1 MFGFLFLVPLGI
13 AVIISAYNFITAPE
27 IKPTYNNFEVD
38 AEISVLIPA
47 RNEAKNIQE
56 CLESVLDQ
64 DIKINEVIVLDDQ
77 STDNTAGIV
86 EAMLPE
92 FKNLKLI
99 KGGVLPSGWLGK
111 NFACHQLYKASGGN
125 LLLFI
130 DADVKLKRKAVSLA
144 AKQRIANN
152 AKMLTVFPTQVI
164 KSFGELLTVPL
175 MNWLLLSFLPLKK
188 VLTSDR
194 KEFVAANGQF
204 MFWDRKTYEDSG
216 GHAAVRN
223 KLVEDMEL
231 ARSVKHK
238 KVKIITLLG
247 GDYIFCRMYGGIIE
261 AFNGFTKNFYAGFN
275 TSPIVFI
282 LLLLAL
288 TLVFLSPVI
297 MTASAAVYIASF
309 MIIANRILV
318 SLKSRQQVV
327 LNLSLHPFQ
336 IIIMFILGVR
346 SLIKTRTRKVLWK
359 DRKY

>member
-1 MFGFLFLVPLGI
+1 MLEYLILIPLGI

-27 IKPTYNNFEVD
+27 IKPAYNTFHVE

-47 RNEAKNIQE
+47 RNEAKNIKE

-64 DIKINEVIVLDDQ
+64 NIKLYEVIVLDDQ

-92 FKNLKLI
+92 FNNLKLI
-99 KGGVLPSGWLGK
+99 KGGLLPSGWLGK
-111 NFACHQLYKASGGN
+111 NFACHQLYKASSGN

-130 DADVKLKRKAVSLA
+130 DADVKLKRMAISLA
-144 AKQRIANN
+144 IKQMLDNN
-152 AKMLTVFPTQVI
+152 AKMLSVFPTQII

-188 VLTSDR
+188 VLTSRR

-204 MFWDRKTYEDSG
+204 MLWNRKTYENSG

-231 ARSVKHK
+231 ARSVKHN
-238 KVKIITLLG
+238 KVKMITLLG
-247 GDYIFCRMYGGIIE
+247 GAFIYCRMYGGMVE

-275 TSPIVFI
+275 FPPPVFI
-282 LLLLAL
+282 LMLLAL
-288 TLVFLSPVI
+288 TLIFLSPVI
-297 MTASAAVYIASF
+297 ITSSAAGYVASL
-309 MIIANRILV
+309 MIITNRIFV
-318 SLKSRQQVV
+318 SLKSRQPVV
-327 LNLSLHPFQ
+327 LNLILHPFQ
-336 IIIMFILGVR
+336 IIIMFILGMR